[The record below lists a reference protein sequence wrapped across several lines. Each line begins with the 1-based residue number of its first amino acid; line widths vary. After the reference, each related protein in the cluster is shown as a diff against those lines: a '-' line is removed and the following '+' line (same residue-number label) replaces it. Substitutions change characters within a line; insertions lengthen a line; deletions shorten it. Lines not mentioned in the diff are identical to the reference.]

1 MSPATP
7 ATPASPDAQAGVTE
21 GGRRFA
27 SITFP
32 VARMAMVARWKPVHL
47 GHAAVLRGL
56 SDAAS
61 EVLIGIGSSNKY
73 DARNPFTAA
82 ETAEMIRRL
91 LAGRTNYQ
99 LIEVPDLGNGP
110 RWRLMVR
117 DLMGPLDAFVTANDY
132 VHGLM
137 ADLYP
142 VIHPASLVAPRDRSR
157 MTGTQVRRSMLAG
170 GEAWQDLLPRCVADY
185 LIEHHLVER
194 FRREFADPA
203 SEI

>member
-1 MSPATP
+1 MSQDAIAGAPA
-7 ATPASPDAQAGVTE
+7 A
-21 GGRRFA
+21 GRRYA
-27 SITFP
+27 EVSLP
-32 VARMAMVARWKPVHL
+32 VERIAMVARWKPVHL

-56 SDAAS
+56 SDAAA

-73 DARNPFTAA
+73 DRRNPFTAA
-82 ETAEMIRRL
+82 ETAEMIRRI
-91 LAGRTNYQ
+91 LAGRANYQ

-137 ADLYP
+137 QDLYP

-157 MTGTQVRRSMLAG
+157 LTGTQVRQAMLHG
-170 GEAWQDLLPRCVADY
+170 GDGWQALVPRCVADY
-185 LIEHHLVER
+185 LIEHNLVER
-194 FRREFADPA
+194 FRREFPDPE
-203 SEI
+203 SGS